1 VTPSSEAKQIN
12 SGKRVGAAVHD
23 YIERQVVI
31 NKTGWYDSKSL
42 PDRRMDAQA
51 RASENAFVHRF
62 GFDAPEAARC
72 AIVALKYRHQL
83 TARSVR
89 RLRLLGFLRVTE
101 SEAALRYSR
110 FELWAGSALVA
121 AACGMSVCLF
131 ALLVATAPTQV
142 TAAAG
147 ATALATLYAMAAAA
161 TYLVHVQPN
170 LLVGR
175 LLRRQPAGE

>member
-1 VTPSSEAKQIN
+1 MNPSSEAKQIN

-31 NKTGWYDSKSL
+31 NKSSRYGSKAL
-42 PDRRMDAQA
+42 PDRMMDAQA
-51 RASENAFVHRF
+51 RASEDAFVDRF
-62 GFDAPEAARC
+62 GFDAPEADRR
-72 AIVALKYRHQL
+72 AIVALKHRYRL

-89 RLRLLGFLRVTE
+89 RLKLLGFLRVTE
-101 SEAALRYSR
+101 CKAALRYSR
-110 FELWAGSALVA
+110 FELWAGSALAA

-142 TAAAG
+142 TVAAG
-147 ATALATLYAMAAAA
+147 VTALATLYAVAAAS

-175 LLRRQPAGE
+175 LLRQQPAGV

>member
-1 VTPSSEAKQIN
+1 MNPSSEAKQIN
-12 SGKRVGAAVHD
+12 RGQRVGAAVHD

-31 NKTGWYDSKSL
+31 YKSSRYDPKAL
-42 PDRRMDAQA
+42 PDRMTDAQA
-51 RASENAFVHRF
+51 RASEDAFVDRF
-62 GFDAPEAARC
+62 GFDAPEADRR
-72 AIVALKYRHQL
+72 AIVALKHRHQL

-101 SEAALRYSR
+101 SEAALRYSC
-110 FELWAGSALVA
+110 FELWAGSALAA

-131 ALLVATAPTQV
+131 ALLVATAPAQV

-147 ATALATLYAMAAAA
+147 VTALATLYAVAATS

-175 LLRRQPAGE
+175 LLRRQHAVV